1 MKGGDVVWM
10 AALAAVAGVLLVSVS
25 RAALMEATRT
35 HPYLTGF
42 GKFAVLATFGE
53 LLGLRIRVGEW
64 RRPVGMPWRVLV
76 WGALGV
82 GLVLVFQVF
91 SAGVSS
97 AIGRGLLP
105 SGSGMI
111 GTFAV
116 AFWISAVMNV
126 TFAPTMMVAHRMT
139 DAYIE
144 LTGGR
149 MFAGGVGFGD
159 VIAHI
164 DWQTFFGFV
173 VAVTIPFFW
182 IPAHTITFLL
192 PPEYRV
198 LMAAFLS
205 IALGTILALPH
216 EPKTAPKH
224 RETITTAQES
234 TLVLS
239 GK

>member
-1 MKGGDVVWM
+1 MKRGDVLW
-10 AALAAVAGVLLVSVS
+10 AAVLAVVMGALFVPVS

-42 GKFAVLATFGE
+42 GKFALLATLGE

-64 RRPVGMPWRVLV
+64 RQPVGMPWRVLV
-76 WGALGV
+76 WGALGAS
-82 GLVLVFQVF
+82 LVLVFQVF
-91 SAGVSS
+91 SAGVTS

-105 SGSGMI
+105 SGSGVI

-116 AFWISAVMNV
+116 AFWISVVMNA
-126 TFAPTMMVAHRMT
+126 TFAPTMMATHRMT

-149 MFAGGVGFGD
+149 IFAGDVGFGD

-164 DWQTFFGFV
+164 DWRTFFGFV
-173 VAVTIPFFW
+173 VAATIPFFW

-198 LMAAFLS
+198 SMAAFLS
-205 IALGTILALPH
+205 IALGTILAFAARTKTTNGL
-216 EPKTAPKH
+216 KTAVTSP
-224 RETITTAQES
+224 EPSLAA
-234 TLVLS
+234 S